1 MREQAPELTAGLLA
15 RVLAGAPT
23 VAEAERRRKML
34 GRIRERQAVDGC
46 REAVADL
53 SRCAQFAPFDALEG
67 FREMVGEVRE
77 RSRGGPRT

>member
-34 GRIRERQAVDGC
+34 GRIRERQAADGC

-67 FREMVGEVRE
+67 FREKVAAVIEE
-77 RSRGGPRT
+77 SRDDSRP